1 MCPRLGE
8 MMPKGWGDNAQAV
21 GNTSL
26 CGLMTFPVKSVG
38 FEKRFICL

>member
-1 MCPRLGE
+1 

-38 FEKRFICL
+38 FEKIHLSIIQFFLP